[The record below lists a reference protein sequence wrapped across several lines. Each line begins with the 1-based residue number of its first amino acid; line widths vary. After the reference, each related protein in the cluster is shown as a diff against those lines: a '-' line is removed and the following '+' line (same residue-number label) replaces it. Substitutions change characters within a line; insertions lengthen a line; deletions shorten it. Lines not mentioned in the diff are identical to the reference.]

1 MFKKR
6 KNYNEINKIIKELV
20 LSDLNKISENSAKNM
35 NCIEYEFNSGLISIK
50 YSISYVMQ
58 AKNIYIPVNIFNCAK
73 VYYNNKLVYQSE
85 DDILIKEDNTNK
97 EWELELYKIY
107 KNYINNSNKKVL
119 K

>member
-20 LSDLNKISENSAKNM
+20 LSDLNKTDSNSTKNM
-35 NCIEYEFNSGLISIK
+35 NCIVYEFNSELISIK

-107 KNYINNSNKKVL
+107 KNYIDDSNKKVL